1 MDEIPEATEKLK
13 RPADFCLRID
23 GCGNA
28 EITTKFRREHI
39 PYLFKA
45 MGVVDKIFAIDEE
58 DAPSDAAL
66 STPLASEGGTK

>member
-1 MDEIPEATEKLK
+1 MNEKSETTEKLH

-39 PYLFKA
+39 PYDRRRT
-45 MGVVDKIFAIDEE
+45 GRN
-58 DAPSDAAL
+58 
-66 STPLASEGGTK
+66 GR